1 MEKEYILVVEDDIDI
16 KDMLIFNLK
25 REGYEVADAENGLTC
40 LEKIRHDKMRN
51 KKPDLILLDVMMP
64 EMDGLTASKELAKI
78 GDFPIIF
85 LTAKGEE
92 IDRIVGLELG
102 AEDYVVKPFSI
113 RELLLRIKTVLRRG
127 HREKNTTET
136 HGKPKSSSEFLE
148 RNGIRIDN
156 TAHKVFVHDQEIHVT
171 LTEFKLLEDLMRH
184 AQLVRTREQLL
195 ESVWGYQFEGYNR
208 TVDTHV
214 RRLRQKLGDTEEFV
228 ETVRGIGYRMK

>member
-1 MEKEYILVVEDDIDI
+1 MDKEYILVVEDDIDI
-16 KDMLIFNLK
+16 KDILIFNLK
-25 REGYEVADAENGLTC
+25 REGYEVAQAENGLEC
-40 LEKIRHDKMRN
+40 LARVQKDILHK

-64 EMDGLTASKELAKI
+64 EMDGLTTSKELAKI
-78 GDFPIIF
+78 DDFPIIF

-102 AEDYVVKPFSI
+102 AQDYVVKPFSI

-127 HREKNTTET
+127 QKPENATTET
-136 HGKPKSSSEFLE
+136 NKFLE

-156 TAHKVFVHDQEIHVT
+156 TAHKVFVADKEVHVT
-171 LTEFKLLEDLMRH
+171 LTEFRLLEDLMKH

-195 ESVWGYQFEGYNR
+195 ESVWGYQFDGYNR

-214 RRLRQKLGDTEEFV
+214 RRLRQKLADTVNRTEECV
-228 ETVRGIGYRMK
+228 ETVRGLGYRMK